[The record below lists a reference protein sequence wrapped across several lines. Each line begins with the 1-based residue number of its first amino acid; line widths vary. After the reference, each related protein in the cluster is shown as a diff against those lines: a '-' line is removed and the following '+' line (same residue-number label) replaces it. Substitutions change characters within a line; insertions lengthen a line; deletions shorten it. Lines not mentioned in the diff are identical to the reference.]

1 MQLKNKK
8 PSQAGFTLLELSIV
22 ILISVMLTVAIV
34 KFFEGY
40 EAQLKHEETKRSII
54 NAETAISKFY
64 ELAGRYPCP
73 ANKNLVAGDADYGKE
88 DCTAT
93 ATFINGARDANGNGL
108 ADDRVMVGVLPT
120 YATVKPEAGDPYE
133 VTLAELIEDNEIA
146 NPNITDA
153 WGNIP
158 LYAVT
163 EVLTKKYDKTSAATI
178 AATFDT
184 YKGAIAIVDENDRN
198 TGGTKQDAHFV
209 VISMGADGMG
219 SKKLASGRNEDCSDT
234 GYTLQKSNCDLADAK
249 FVSGLRSTASDKDT
263 YYDDYITFASTVPMT
278 LWSKDGSNGIST
290 VTKGNVGIGTNTP
303 GKDDTDVKLE
313 IGPNSDSS
321 ETGSILLVE
330 RATFAQEI
338 CDVNNTSKCVTSE
351 GVIDLKCNDPKEY
364 MKSVFI
370 NSDKEL
376 EANCEPISLPA
387 TTDEC
392 ENGYVRGLNTNG
404 DVLCIEKLPVKL
416 EAAWIAT
423 SNTNMMQECKDVKGS
438 DWKTTEISD
447 NILGEAGDPLR
458 SLSETKAKGSKEQ
471 LCMRTT
477 DANVVLTSI
486 WASGSCPA
494 GTRDTGVRDYEGIPG
509 NNAAIHNLTEAL
521 GPLSDEDYRDIGE
534 MKWCLGVNGKGATFE
549 INWASSDK
557 RYPDCGPD
565 ETSIINARNGARNLN
580 ANELKGTYETLCAKV
595 TMPQE

>member
-1 MQLKNKK
+1 MQLRNNK

-40 EAQLKHEETKRSII
+40 EAQLKHEETKRSIV
-54 NAETAISKFY
+54 NAETAIGKFY

-73 ANKNLVAGDADYGKE
+73 ANKNLVAGDAGYGKE

-120 YATVKPEAGDPYE
+120 YATVKPEDGNPYE

-163 EVLTKKYDKTSAATI
+163 EVLTKPYDKDNSAN
-178 AATFDT
+178 TFDP
-184 YKGAIAIVDENDRN
+184 YHGAIAIVDENDRD
-198 TGGTKQDAHFV
+198 TGGTRQDAHFV

-219 SKKLASGRNEDCSDT
+219 SKKLASGKNEDCSDT

-303 GKDDTDVKLE
+303 GKDDVDVKLE
-313 IGPNSDSS
+313 IGPDSDGS

-338 CDVNNTSKCVTSE
+338 CDVNNSSKCVTSE
-351 GVIDLKCNDPKEY
+351 GVIDLKCDDPKEY

-370 NSDKEL
+370 NSAKQL
-376 EANCEPISLPA
+376 QANCEPISIPA
-387 TTDEC
+387 NTDVC

-404 DVLCIEKLPVKL
+404 EVLCIEKLPVKL
-416 EAAWIAT
+416 EAAWVPS
-423 SNTNMMQECKDVKGS
+423 SNTNMIQECIDAKGA

-458 SLSETKAKGSKEQ
+458 SLSETTEKGSREQ

-477 DANVVLTSI
+477 DANVVLTSV
-486 WASGSCPA
+486 WTSGSCPS
-494 GTRDTGVRDYEGIPG
+494 GTKDTGVRDSFGS
-509 NNAAIHNLTEAL
+509 AKHDLTEKDPAAANN
-521 GPLSDEDYRDIGE
+521 
-534 MKWCLGVNGKGATFE
+534 MKWCLGVNGKSATFAVRWQS
-549 INWASSDK
+549 NDK

-565 ETSIINARNGARNLN
+565 ETSIINARGEARNLN